1 MREEKVGISSLPTD
15 ITLRLPEAEGGE
27 GSSWRGR
34 RGGGSSSGTLV
45 AASARDAWCAAIV
58 FVEIQWYS
66 MVLGSDTEQHS
77 QLLQSFAYITVNMSN
92 VCATFGI

>member
-1 MREEKVGISSLPTD
+1 MPGKTPTKMDVAPWDKYWIKRESDGFGLY
-15 ITLRLPEAEGGE
+15 LM
-27 GSSWRGR
+27 
-34 RGGGSSSGTLV
+34 
-45 AASARDAWCAAIV
+45 V

>member
-1 MREEKVGISSLPTD
+1 MDVAPWDKYWIKRESDGFGLY
-15 ITLRLPEAEGGE
+15 LM
-27 GSSWRGR
+27 
-34 RGGGSSSGTLV
+34 
-45 AASARDAWCAAIV
+45 V